1 MTSPQDPQVR
11 VSISDGAGFLELN
24 RPARANAYDTPTLE
38 ALEQGLARLAAADE
52 VRVAVLASGTPGKFC
67 GGADLSELRRRG
79 ATDALELYSLKVF
92 DALADFPR
100 PTLAVIDG
108 PAFGGGLE
116 LALACDLRLASDR
129 ASFALPE
136 TTLGILP
143 AAGATFRLPRAVG
156 QDRARQMILFGRQLD
171 AAEALDW
178 GLVTEVV
185 PTEDL
190 TARVRHWVEAASL
203 LNPLAQRL
211 AKEALAAADHP
222 DRGRQRVRTAQ
233 AALYAR
239 QDKDKENES

>member
-1 MTSPQDPQVR
+1 M
-11 VSISDGAGFLELN
+11 
-24 RPARANAYDTPTLE
+24 
-38 ALEQGLARLAAADE
+38 
-52 VRVAVLASGTPGKFC
+52 
-67 GGADLSELRRRG
+67 
-79 ATDALELYSLKVF
+79 
-92 DALADFPR
+92 
-100 PTLAVIDG
+100 
-108 PAFGGGLE
+108 
-116 LALACDLRLASDR
+116 
-129 ASFALPE
+129 PE